1 MFGME
6 RNQQAEDEDER
17 QRTVFRVLKD
27 RYTGQSTGKT
37 FILSYDRDTGLLS
50 ESTEEKEDKGN
61 GDDSLQF

>member
-37 FILSYDRDTGLLS
+37 FILAYDRDTGLLS
-50 ESTEEKEDKGN
+50 EDVSEDDYYDSDGN
-61 GDDSLQF
+61 PLF